1 MRRRRKLG
9 TDEPTGFLDHG
20 TTLTG
25 ELRFSGTLR
34 IEGEFHGSITT
45 ADILTVGKDADVHAD
60 IHAGEIEIYG
70 RVSGTVTAKRRIE
83 VHATG
88 KVKGDVSAPILVI
101 ENGATLD
108 GRSSMGRLSEGHEES
123 GTARKTFEGVDEV
136 N

>member
-1 MRRRRKLG
+1 MRRRKKLG
-9 TDEPTGFLDHG
+9 TDEPAGFLDHG
-20 TTLTG
+20 TALTG

-45 ADILTVGKDADVHAD
+45 TDILTVGKDADVHAD
-60 IHAGEIEIYG
+60 IHAGEVEVYG
-70 RVSGTVTAKRRIE
+70 RLSGTVTAKRRIE

-88 KVKGDVSAPILVI
+88 KIKGDVSAPILVI

-108 GRSSMGRLSEGHEES
+108 GRSSMDRPSEGHAES
-123 GTARKTFEGVDEV
+123 GTARETFEGVDEI